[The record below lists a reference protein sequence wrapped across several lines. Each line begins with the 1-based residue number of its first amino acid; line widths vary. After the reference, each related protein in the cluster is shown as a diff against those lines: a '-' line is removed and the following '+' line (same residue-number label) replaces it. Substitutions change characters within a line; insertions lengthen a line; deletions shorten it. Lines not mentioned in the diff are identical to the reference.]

1 MELKMYAPVW
11 NKYRPA
17 ILKMMLD
24 AAAEPQQYKLSAHEF
39 KALNSR
45 QKGGYNFTLEVANGR
60 ATNNIKTCLLAQDL
74 LEVLQL
80 SRKGS
85 ELIGEASYQFSL
97 DKQFTLH
104 ISRLN

>member
-45 QKGGYNFTLEVANGR
+45 QKGGYNFTLEVANGK
-60 ATNNIKTCLLAQDL
+60 ATNNIRQCLLAQDL

-97 DKQFTLH
+97 DKQFILH